1 MSDTTIQSLYKQI
14 ELLQTELADKSW
26 IADSTVKLTD
36 TSTASDLFEDYDNR
50 PLVVGLFGGTG
61 AGKSSLLNRLA
72 GADIARTGVV
82 RPTSMEITAYLHEDK
97 KLTALPSGFPQ
108 QNFSSISHSGSSF
121 KDVMWVDM
129 PDFDSE
135 ETQNRDQVLQWLP
148 YIDVL
153 IYVVTPE
160 RYKDAEGWRLLQSH
174 GYRHG
179 WLFVMNQWDRAE
191 NIQLN
196 DFRGLLQNTGFE
208 QPKIFKTSCKD
219 PQHVDD
225 EFASLATLVASLSE
239 RNAVEQ
245 LEQVGWL
252 HRLDVADKRLRQQ
265 VSMLAEHEIELV
277 DCFDQHWN
285 DFNTEVTTNSALALR
300 EYGERFAPADR
311 SPVKTVLKSVS
322 VGTQSNSESLNTLSL
337 VKEAPLLWADWSSA
351 RLKDTL
357 SRFQLSEQAH
367 GVPAVRLV
375 AMSKAIKD
383 TGNLIG
389 HDWQQVVSNA
399 VANPGLPWQ
408 RAVYS
413 VCRWLQWLL
422 PLAVGCWI
430 AFRVFDG
437 FVDGASDRT
446 AYVGVDFLVN
456 GLMLTAIAWLI
467 PLVATHFSKPS
478 VPKTVERSLGQ
489 ALQRDLSNFAD
500 PYRHNLKQISDERRN
515 LHEKATKLMKKTQQ
529 MQSRFSVLENSEL
542 DGLLMRK

>member
-1 MSDTTIQSLYKQI
+1 MSDSTIQSLYKQI
-14 ELLQTELADKSW
+14 EQLQTELADKSW
-26 IADSTVKLTD
+26 IENSSVKLTD

-72 GADIARTGVV
+72 GTDIARTGVV

-108 QNFSSISHSGSSF
+108 QNFSSISHSASSF

-191 NIQLN
+191 SIQLN
-196 DFRGLLQNTGFE
+196 DFRELLQDTGFE

-245 LEQVGWL
+245 LEQFGWL

-265 VSMLAEHEIELV
+265 VSMLAEQEIELV

-285 DFNTEVTTNSALALR
+285 DFNTEVTTNSALAVR
-300 EYGERFAPADR
+300 EYSERFAPADR
-311 SPVKTVLKSVS
+311 SPVKTVLKSIN
-322 VGTQSNSESLNTLSL
+322 GGKQSNSEALNTLSL

-357 SRFQLSEQAH
+357 SRFQLAEQAH

-375 AMSKAIKD
+375 AASKAIKD
-383 TGNLIG
+383 TGRLIG
-389 HDWQQVVSNA
+389 QDWQQVVSNA
-399 VANPGLPWQ
+399 VANPGQPWQ
-408 RAVYS
+408 RTLHS

-430 AFRVFDG
+430 AFRVLGG
-437 FVDGASDRT
+437 FVDGASDRD

-467 PLVATHFSKPS
+467 PLVATHLSKPS

-489 ALQRDLSNFAD
+489 ALQRDLQNFAD
-500 PYRHNLKQISDERRN
+500 PYRDNLKQISQERRG
-515 LHEKATKLMKKTQQ
+515 LYEKALKLMKKTQQ
-529 MQSRFSVLENSEL
+529 MQSRFSVLENTEL